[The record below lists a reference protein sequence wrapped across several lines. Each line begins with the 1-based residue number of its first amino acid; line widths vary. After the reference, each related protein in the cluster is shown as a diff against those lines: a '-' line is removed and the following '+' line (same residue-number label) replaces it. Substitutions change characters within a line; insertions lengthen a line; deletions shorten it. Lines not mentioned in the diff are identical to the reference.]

1 MKSLTKTLPWLAL
14 CALAI
19 VSTPRS
25 AMTAPPPPEHP
36 HIRAAVEELR
46 EARRELQTAA
56 RDFCGHRAEAVEA
69 TNAALKQLQLA
80 LDCARR

>member
-1 MKSLTKTLPWLAL
+1 MKFILKTLPWLAL

-25 AMTAPPPPEHP
+25 AMTAPPPEPHP

-80 LDCARR
+80 LDCDRR